1 MHTFTLIF
9 VHTHMFVS
17 ILAHTL
23 THMHTH
29 NVIDVIYTRQIF
41 SIFDGGWSV
50 FVCIFP
56 AQKC

>member
-1 MHTFTLIF
+1 
-9 VHTHMFVS
+9 MFVS